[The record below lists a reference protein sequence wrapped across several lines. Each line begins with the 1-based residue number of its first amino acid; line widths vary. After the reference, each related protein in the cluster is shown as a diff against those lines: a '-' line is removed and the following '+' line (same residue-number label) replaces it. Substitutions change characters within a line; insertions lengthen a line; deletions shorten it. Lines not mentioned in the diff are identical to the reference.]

1 MNRNKKL
8 ISDNRIVS
16 SMSVHGA
23 STTTI
28 LPDGYRIPRKNIKKK
43 PSEIQIIGNEI
54 TQESDNPSKKAKVG
68 SSIDE
73 KKLNLKLKTATIY
86 K

>member
-43 PSEIQIIGNEI
+43 PSEI
-54 TQESDNPSKKAKVG
+54 
-68 SSIDE
+68 
-73 KKLNLKLKTATIY
+73 
-86 K
+86 